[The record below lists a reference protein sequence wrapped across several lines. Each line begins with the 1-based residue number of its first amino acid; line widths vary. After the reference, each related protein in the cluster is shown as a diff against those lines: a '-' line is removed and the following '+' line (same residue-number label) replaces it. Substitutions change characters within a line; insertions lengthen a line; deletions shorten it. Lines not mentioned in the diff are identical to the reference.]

1 MHFIAFGTFHYL
13 RQLEHKQLQNIMDQ
27 ISNALLVK
35 VVLVGDTNVGKT
47 TLTHHYDVKEFKEDI
62 GKTIHVDFLF
72 KKQDNGLLVTVWDIA
87 GEEKQ
92 RGASIATLF
101 LHSDVIVLV
110 FDIGNKKSFENL
122 ERHVKVVREYAPSD
136 VPFLLIGNKSD
147 TKRAVE
153 TMTAATYAQEKL
165 NNAPYIETS
174 SKTGTNVSQMFD
186 RAVKRA
192 LDHLNYKYKT
202 EELPL
207 LRRDSRPILPVTPSQ
222 PQDIEE
228 KLQKTVTEATTAIS
242 GWFNRIT
249 TKLFE

>member
-1 MHFIAFGTFHYL
+1 
-13 RQLEHKQLQNIMDQ
+13 MDQ
-27 ISNALLVK
+27 TTNNVLLVK

-47 TLTHHYDVKEFKEDI
+47 TLTHRYDTKEFKEGI

-72 KKQDNGLLVTVWDIA
+72 KKQENGLLVTVWDVA

-122 ERHVKVVREYAPSD
+122 ERHAKIVREYAPSD

-153 TMTAATYAQEKL
+153 TIAAATFAQEKL

-174 SKTGTNVSQMFD
+174 CKNGANVTQMFD

-192 LDHLNYKYKT
+192 LDHLSYKYKA

-207 LRRDSRPILPVTPSQ
+207 LRRDSKATLPVTTPSQ

-249 TKLFE
+249 TKFFE